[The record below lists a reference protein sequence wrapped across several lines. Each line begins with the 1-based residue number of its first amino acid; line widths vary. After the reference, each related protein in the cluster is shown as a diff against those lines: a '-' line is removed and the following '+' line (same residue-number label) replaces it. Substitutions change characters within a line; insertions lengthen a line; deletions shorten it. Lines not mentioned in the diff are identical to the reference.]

1 MTITATATN
10 LRNHQNHLRKEENS
24 CLNPSPLEPSL
35 PVAGVPFCHYDGSPS
50 PHRSSTSSRT
60 RSRTPSPPQSS
71 QHTSRQQS
79 SSSLRKGSKVP
90 RSISPGGTAAS
101 DVKKQRSRGSSVRFA
116 THLVSAVY
124 IRPRTP
130 LDQRAK
136 LFYSRSDEIRFR
148 EEAAY
153 ANDDDWLDQLEEDS
167 LPDENAYSSPP
178 PQQQRYSISK
188 AVVVFGS
195 TTRTYGGGCAVEA
208 ALENNEKAFS
218 FDDDAFWSGQLTWS

>member
-1 MTITATATN
+1 MTITLAAN
-10 LRNHQNHLRKEENS
+10 LRNQEEKNS

-35 PVAGVPFCHYDGSPS
+35 PVAGVPFCHHDGSPS

-79 SSSLRKGSKVP
+79 SSLRKGSKLP

-101 DVKKQRSRGSSVRFA
+101 DVKKQRPRGSSVRFA
-116 THLVSAVY
+116 TQLVSAVY
-124 IRPRTP
+124 TRPRTP

-178 PQQQRYSISK
+178 QQHHQQQRYSISK

>member
-1 MTITATATN
+1 MTITLAA
-10 LRNHQNHLRKEENS
+10 NHLRKEENS

-35 PVAGVPFCHYDGSPS
+35 PVAGVPFCHDDGSPS

-79 SSSLRKGSKVP
+79 SSLRKGSKLP

-101 DVKKQRSRGSSVRFA
+101 DVKKQCRGSVRFA
-116 THLVSAVY
+116 TQLVSAVY
-124 IRPRTP
+124 TRPRTP

-178 PQQQRYSISK
+178 PPPPQQQQQQRYSISK

-208 ALENNEKAFS
+208 ALENNETAFS